1 MLPSTMAQATVMI
14 TSPTVSSSFVASG
27 LLIIS
32 IISSWVLCAKGPISL
47 FTMWMIHFPRSFIK
61 KLILFLLYLFSH
73 LLFHIFFSFFFSF
86 GGESLFSAEISTW
99 LTMFVHQEL
108 LPTQASLCPSSP
120 SLKDSFAE
128 WNVLSTLEIF
138 TLLSSCSRGVLT
150 SFMSSRYKL
159 KSSERRKP

>member
-1 MLPSTMAQATVMI
+1 
-14 TSPTVSSSFVASG
+14 VASV

-47 FTMWMIHFPRSFIK
+47 FTMWMVHFPRSFIK
-61 KLILFLLYLFSH
+61 KLILFLLYLFSY
-73 LLFHIFFSFFFSF
+73 LLFHIFFLFFSF
-86 GGESLFSAEISTW
+86 GGESVFSAEISTR

-108 LPTQASLCPSSP
+108 LPNQASLCPSSP

-150 SFMSSRYKL
+150 SFMSNWYKL